1 MREIVILGVGMHKFG
16 RFPEKTYWEMGRVA
30 TVNALED
37 AGVEWKDIQALYAGS
52 MFAGVGVGNNIL
64 AEMGFSGIPVV
75 NAEAACSSGPTA
87 LSNAYQAVSAGF
99 CDLALAVA
107 VEKQER
113 GMIPLTNFP
122 LWMRLM
128 GMAHGPGF
136 YAQEARVHMERYGT
150 TVEQFAKVS
159 VKSHKNAS
167 LCPNAHYQQ
176 YGQMTIEDVLNSR
189 MICDPL
195 TIYMMAPVVDGA
207 AAIVVSARDVAHK
220 YSSKPP
226 ITVAAS
232 VLTSANYDRY
242 TLQEPPGMV
251 RGAAQKAYEFAG
263 IGPEDLDIVEC
274 QDAMASAEI
283 TSCEELGLCPD
294 GEGGILVDEGR
305 TEIGGDVAVNTD
317 GGYLSR
323 GNATGATGLAGIAE
337 IVWQLRGEAGP
348 RQVANPRVG
357 LNQNF
362 GAGPNVSVTILKK

>member
-1 MREIVILGVGMHKFG
+1 MREIVILGVGIHKFG
-16 RFPEKTYWEMGRVA
+16 RYPEKTNAEMGREA
-30 TVNALED
+30 ALNALED
-37 AGVEWKDIQALYAGS
+37 AGVEWKDIQAVFAGS
-52 MFAGVGVGNNIL
+52 MFGGSGFGNNIV
-64 AEMGFSGIPVV
+64 AELGLTGIPVMNV
-75 NAEAACSSGPTA
+75 EAACSSGPSA
-87 LSNAYQAVSAGF
+87 LSDAYRAVASGF
-99 CDLALAVA
+99 CDMAMTVA

-122 LWMRLM
+122 LWMRQM
-128 GMAHGPGF
+128 GLAHGPGF
-136 YAQEARVHMERYGT
+136 YSQEARVHMDKYGT

-159 VKSHKNAS
+159 VKSHKNAA
-167 LCPNAHYQQ
+167 LCPYAHYQQ
-176 YGQMTIEDVLNSR
+176 FGDLTIEDVLTSR

-207 AAIVVSARDVAHK
+207 AAAVVCSREVAQRYTGK
-220 YSSKPP
+220 VP

-251 RGAAQKAYEFAG
+251 GRTAEKAYEIAG
-263 IGPEDLDIVEC
+263 VGPEDLSIVEC

-283 TSCEELGLCPD
+283 ISCEELGLCPE
-294 GEGGILVDEGR
+294 GEGGRLIDEGR
-305 TEIGGDVAVNTD
+305 TEITGDIPVNTD

-348 RQVANPRVG
+348 RQVASPKAG

-362 GAGPNVSVTILKK
+362 GAGPNVSVTILKR